1 MQSFF
6 EPNYS
11 VLTFLFFKKFV
22 FFQIL
27 LLLSLFRIFTSQAKA
42 RLVSFIVFLLSSWAL
57 ITLFAPS
64 LGWYG
69 LPLGRQTAL
78 LLGLQNGMLAPVGL
92 SLIFATTA
100 VLPKVKRRTINWL
113 HIALVLALFATWGAT
128 FVDW

>member
-42 RLVSFIVFLLSSWAL
+42 RLVSFLVFLLASWAL

-92 SLIFATTA
+92 SLIFAATRPSAAESGWNTGTS
-100 VLPKVKRRTINWL
+100 PRTSCDARISV
-113 HIALVLALFATWGAT
+113 A
-128 FVDW
+128 

>member
-42 RLVSFIVFLLSSWAL
+42 RLVSFLVFLLSSWAL
-57 ITLFAPS
+57 IALFAPS
-64 LGWYG
+64 LGWYE

-92 SLIFATTA
+92 SLIFAATA
-100 VLPKVKRRTINWL
+100 FVPKVKRRTIDWL